1 MSGSIGTSYQSLE
14 QLVQS
19 FESGT
24 PGQPGTGNYS
34 AQNPTSSASGA
45 YGFVNSTWLQFLS
58 QIGGDTA
65 QYPTAASAPASV
77 QDSVF
82 SQAVSQSGLSS
93 WLCPNCDP
101 ALSNYINNNPSLA
114 SLPVSGAAG
123 SSTPATASGSAT
135 PASNNGASGQNSC
148 GTAFNPLNWPC
159 YVFSASIVQRV
170 GYGIMGFVLIA
181 LALLIYALR
190 TRDQG

>member
-1 MSGSIGTSYQSLE
+1 M
-14 QLVQS
+14 
-19 FESGT
+19 F
-24 PGQPGTGNYS
+24 
-34 AQNPTSSASGA
+34 A
-45 YGFVNSTWLQFLS
+45 
-58 QIGGDTA
+58 
-65 QYPTAASAPASV
+65 
-77 QDSVF
+77 
-82 SQAVSQSGLSS
+82 QAVGQSGLSS

-101 ALSNYINNNPSLA
+101 ALSSYINNNPSLA
-114 SLPVSGAAG
+114 SLPVSGPGATGTTSNAQTAG
-123 SSTPATASGSAT
+123 GTPATGSPSGS
-135 PASNNGASGQNSC
+135 SGQANGQSSC